1 MDDIRHNYALTAEEH
16 YYNIR
21 FTLNGNQFNR
31 IVTITDEALFKT
43 EKENGDV
50 QKQLANFK
58 LVQSY
63 VIYYFPRK

>member
-1 MDDIRHNYALTAEEH
+1 MTLGIIALTAEEH

-43 EKENGDV
+43 EK
-50 QKQLANFK
+50 KKWRCTKAAC
-58 LVQSY
+58 
-63 VIYYFPRK
+63 